1 MCKGL
6 IGKKLGMTG
15 VFASDGGRHIPVTMI
30 QLGPCVVTQIKL
42 PATDGY
48 SAVQIGFGEKKAS
61 RINRPLKGHFKK
73 SGEKFFAFLREFP
86 ADNPAEYAPGQT
98 LTSAEIFKI
107 GEKVTVS
114 GIIKGRGFAGVVKR
128 HGFSGG
134 KETHGCKSRRVPG
147 SIGSSAW
154 PSRVVKG
161 KRLPGHY
168 GNNRQTVRNMQI
180 IDIRAD
186 ENLVFLKGAVP
197 GATSGMVSVRKTK

>member
-15 VFASDGGRHIPVTMI
+15 VFASDGGKHIPVTMI

-48 SAVQIGFGEKKAS
+48 SALQIGFSEKKA
-61 RINRPLKGHFKK
+61 NRTNKPLKGHFKK
-73 SGEKFFAFLREFP
+73 SGEKCFAFLGEFP
-86 ADNPAEYAPGQT
+86 ADNPAEYTTGQT
-98 LTSAEIFKI
+98 LTPAEIFKI
-107 GEKVTVS
+107 GEKVNVS

-168 GNNRQTVRNMQI
+168 GNTRQTVRNMQI
-180 IDIRAD
+180 IYIRTE
-186 ENLVFLKGAVP
+186 ENIVFLKGAVP
-197 GATSGMVSVRKTK
+197 GAISGMVAVRKTK

>member
-15 VFASDGGRHIPVTMI
+15 VFADGGRHIPVTMI
-30 QLGPCVVTQIKL
+30 LLGPCVVTQIKL

-61 RINRPLKGHFKK
+61 RTNRPLKGHFKK
-73 SGEKFFAFLREFP
+73 SGEKFFEFLREFP

-197 GATSGMVSVRKTK
+197 GATSGMVSVAKKK